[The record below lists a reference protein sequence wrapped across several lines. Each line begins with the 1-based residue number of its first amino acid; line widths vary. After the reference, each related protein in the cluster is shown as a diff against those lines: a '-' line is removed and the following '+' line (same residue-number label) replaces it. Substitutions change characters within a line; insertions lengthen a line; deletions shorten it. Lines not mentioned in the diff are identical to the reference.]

1 MNLIVSY
8 PPVGWLAALF
18 LGLNTIAGLVVI
30 WTALCTLNY
39 MSPATRWF
47 SRIAYVLIGAGAAA
61 MLLAP
66 FYFKQALN
74 GGSVILLC
82 GVAVLLVSE
91 RFYTRKLEARYA
103 RRAGVP
109 KRHWIT

>member
-8 PPVGWLAALF
+8 PPAGWIAAVFLA
-18 LGLNTIAGLVVI
+18 LNTVAGLVVI
-30 WTALCTLNY
+30 WTALCTLNF
-39 MSPATRWF
+39 MSPSTRWF
-47 SRIAYVLIGAGAAA
+47 SRVAYVLIGAGAAA

-91 RFYTRKLEARYA
+91 RFYTRRLAARYGQQ
-103 RRAGVP
+103 AGLQ
-109 KRHWIT
+109 KRHWMT